1 MSRELDEV
9 LIETYRFDN
18 YMFARFYVRLEIY
31 RLRKEIVS
39 EYRMYR
45 DFICEDSNTY
55 QFSFLNDVVETKAQ
69 RYDARYVWNAM
80 IKDGFERY

>member
-9 LIETYRFDN
+9 LIETYRFDD
-18 YMFARFYVRLEIY
+18 YMYARFQVGIDLY
-31 RLRKEIVS
+31 RLKKEIVS

-45 DFICEDSNTY
+45 DFLCEDGNTY
-55 QFSFLNDVVETKAQ
+55 QFSFLVDIVHTNTQ